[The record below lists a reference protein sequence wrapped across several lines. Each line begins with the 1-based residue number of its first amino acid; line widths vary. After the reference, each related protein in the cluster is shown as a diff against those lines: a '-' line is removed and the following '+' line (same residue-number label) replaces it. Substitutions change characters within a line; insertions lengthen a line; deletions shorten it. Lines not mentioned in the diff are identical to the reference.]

1 MIVLNKLSRK
11 HKLELLKLLKYVHIG
26 FPLFCYKRKF
36 ILISH
41 NSHNSLNSIRC
52 DFSANI
58 MLKVMLAYGWV
69 FLKILNLF
77 FKFNCPSFHSL
88 MGTLVEIE
96 ITVDDNLM
104 REILEEHNLYEYL
117 I

>member
-1 MIVLNKLSRK
+1 MIVLNKLTRK
-11 HKLELLKLLKYVHIG
+11 HKLELLKLLKDEYIG

-36 ILISH
+36 ILISR
-41 NSHNSLNSIRC
+41 NSFNSIRC
-52 DFSANI
+52 EFSANI

-77 FKFNCPSFHSL
+77 FKFNCPLFRSL
-88 MGTLVEIE
+88 MGTLDKIE

-104 REILEEHNLYEYL
+104 RAILEEHNLYEYL

>member
-1 MIVLNKLSRK
+1 MIVLNKLSRN
-11 HKLELLKLLKYVHIG
+11 HKLELLKLLKDEHIG

-41 NSHNSLNSIRC
+41 NSLNSIRC
-52 DFSANI
+52 EFSANI

-88 MGTLVEIE
+88 MGTLDKIE

-104 REILEEHNLYEYL
+104 RAILEEHNLYEYL